1 MPLSEKAIE
10 NKKQYTLDYK
20 KKSYKRV
27 PLDMRIEDYEQLKTY
42 CDSKSIPVQT
52 FIKSAIS
59 EKMKRDKK

>member
-27 PLDMRIEDYEQLKTY
+27 PLDMRIEDYEQLKAY
-42 CDSKSIPVQT
+42 CDKCNIPVQT

-59 EKMKRDKK
+59 EKMTRDK

>member
-27 PLDMRIEDYEQLKTY
+27 PLDMRIEDYEQLKAY
-42 CDSKSIPVQT
+42 CDKCNIPVQT

-59 EKMKRDKK
+59 EKIARDK